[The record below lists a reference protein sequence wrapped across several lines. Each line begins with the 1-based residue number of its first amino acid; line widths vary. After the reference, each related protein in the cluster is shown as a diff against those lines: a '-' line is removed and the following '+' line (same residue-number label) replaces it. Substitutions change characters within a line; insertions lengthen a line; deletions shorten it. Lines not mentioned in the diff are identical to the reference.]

1 MVMIQAGRHCG
12 LQLLYDRYGPFLKCL
27 GMKALRSESDAE
39 DLLQDVFLEI
49 WQRATSY
56 NSLKGRPLSW
66 IITLTRR
73 RSIDRFRRRETHHRC
88 EERFAQEQE
97 DLAGTWTHVHEDLA
111 LAEMNT
117 HVQRALAALP
127 EAQRKAVCFAYHK
140 QMSHREIAKH
150 TGIPLGTIKTRLELG
165 LRKMASSLSGL
176 EDLLCANRSKQYAMP
191 TVTRS
196 NQCKSPLRTLML
208 TPQAA
213 GPASI
218 RGSIAAPKKIQT
230 VVKPRSNHDSIMKTL
245 ATCCFATAAFLSFSA
260 CTTVE
265 DRHEPSMRGTTTTT
279 TEESTI
285 RHPVGSTTETRTT
298 HSY

>member
-1 MVMIQAGRHCG
+1 MTEVHEQTPTTTAEKLPSSLTDEQLMVMIQTGRHCG
-12 LQLLYDRYGPFLKCL
+12 LQLLHDRYGTFLKCL

-66 IITLTRR
+66 IVTLTRR
-73 RSIDRFRRRETHHRC
+73 RSIDRFRRRETHYRC
-88 EERFAQEQE
+88 EERFAQEQ
-97 DLAGTWTHVHEDLA
+97 DGVAGTWSHVHEDLA
-111 LAEMNT
+111 HGEMNT

-140 QMSHREIAKH
+140 QMSQREIAKH

-176 EDLLCANRSKQYAMP
+176 EDLLGANRSNQLAMP
-191 TVTRS
+191 NVTRS
-196 NQCKSPLRTLML
+196 NQRKSPLR
-208 TPQAA
+208 
-213 GPASI
+213 
-218 RGSIAAPKKIQT
+218 
-230 VVKPRSNHDSIMKTL
+230 
-245 ATCCFATAAFLSFSA
+245 
-260 CTTVE
+260 
-265 DRHEPSMRGTTTTT
+265 HELSMRGTTTTT

-285 RHPVGSTTETRTT
+285 RQPVGSTTETRTT
-298 HSY
+298 RSY